1 MPLDTCQL
9 TSTASY
15 VCLCNVLFHLIA
27 WSFEMFPNYLWRN
40 NLCSQGPLSDSNML
54 FFLQNLES
62 LVAQNTTG
70 PVFYPRLYHLMAYV
84 CILMGDGQN
93 CDLFLNTALQ
103 LSETQGNVLEKCWLN
118 MSKVGPANQQAGMG
132 MPTFPRKPQKLAAWL
147 GFPKPGR
154 SFWTIPERVDRSVV
168 QMCVPPLPLWVP
180 IDSPSHSHQLQQDL
194 CPFVVALTAFQS
206 VSCCMASNMAPCT
219 QHLLKWMDVWVYLKG
234 HVSVFEFGQ
243 QNSSL
248 VCGFTWFWKL
258 KDARPFL
265 YEPSLGHTRRLNS
278 WPSPSS
284 QEWWYSSSELTED
297 PWLQTISRL
306 PSWEKIVS
314 GKVNMQDIQKNKFL
328 MRVNILDNP
337 F

>member
-1 MPLDTCQL
+1 
-9 TSTASY
+9 
-15 VCLCNVLFHLIA
+15 
-27 WSFEMFPNYLWRN
+27 MFPNYLWRN

-154 SFWTIPERVDRSVV
+154 SLWTIPERVDRSVV
-168 QMCVPPLPLWVP
+168 QMCVPPLPL
-180 IDSPSHSHQLQQDL
+180 
-194 CPFVVALTAFQS
+194 
-206 VSCCMASNMAPCT
+206 
-219 QHLLKWMDVWVYLKG
+219 
-234 HVSVFEFGQ
+234 
-243 QNSSL
+243 
-248 VCGFTWFWKL
+248 
-258 KDARPFL
+258 
-265 YEPSLGHTRRLNS
+265 
-278 WPSPSS
+278 
-284 QEWWYSSSELTED
+284 
-297 PWLQTISRL
+297 
-306 PSWEKIVS
+306 
-314 GKVNMQDIQKNKFL
+314 
-328 MRVNILDNP
+328 
-337 F
+337 